1 MTTDSSQKDG
11 GVTSVKPFAVDYDIL
26 DPFELDIIEVP
37 PVLPPGTEAKMPE
50 TIEESSPYVPHGAFF
65 PNTPSNIS
73 AATPSP
79 RFLVASP
86 ISYGPRAGGM
96 DYMKRISQRS
106 FLDPYDSG
114 YQGGEWGRNSL
125 MKSEY
130 YDGVETPN
138 FLYPRTPS
146 AYGSAD
152 GNYLFQTSL
161 SPEEV
166 NELVTKG
173 RAYAMNRA
181 SSRFGSYY
189 GADGAEYGYK
199 AEDRIYSPVDDLNA
213 RHHWGSV
220 MSRSSWARTPMTPLE
235 SPQFRDSSHFAYL
248 GMPHPISVPPLPLE
262 SSMPSH
268 GSNPPSARST
278 IAEND
283 YLVNNRPESW
293 SKGHQSWSKGNQ
305 KGGKD
310 GKNDAAKTNAKGG
323 KAEPHA
329 GANAKGNNH
338 QQLHQ
343 QQQQHEQK
351 GGKPTTV
358 DQEIPTK
365 VKTNKKKNYGNLK
378 DEPTTVMLRNI
389 PNKYEQS
396 QLLDVMKD
404 KGFSTE
410 TFDFFYLPIDFRN
423 RCCVGYA
430 FINFRSH
437 QIAKEFETE
446 FSGYKLPMI
455 HVSPKI
461 CEVNFAR
468 IQGKKANLDVYRN
481 SALVGIPIKKYRP
494 LCFDVEGNEIPLPTP
509 DVPIPSVQLR
519 AAKIHRGSKRKRD
532 KAKKSSWSMADFTN
546 EQI

>member
-1 MTTDSSQKDG
+1 MKTDGAQKDDA
-11 GVTSVKPFAVDYDIL
+11 VRSVKPFAVDYDIV
-26 DPFELDIIEVP
+26 DPFGLDVIEVP
-37 PVLPPGTEAKMPE
+37 PVLSPGAEAKKPE
-50 TIEESSPYVPHGAFF
+50 KIEESPYVPHGAFS
-65 PNTPSNIS
+65 PNTPSFIP
-73 AATPSP
+73 AGTPNSSV
-79 RFLVASP
+79 RYLVATP
-86 ISYGPRAGGM
+86 ISYGPRAVGM
-96 DYMKRISQRS
+96 DFMKRISQRS
-106 FLDPYDSG
+106 SLDPYDSG
-114 YQGGEWGRNSL
+114 YQGGAWGRNSW
-125 MKSEY
+125 MKGEH
-130 YDGVETPN
+130 YDGGVDTPQ

-146 AYGSAD
+146 AYGGSAD

-161 SPEEV
+161 SPDEV
-166 NELVTKG
+166 NELVLKG
-173 RAYAMNRA
+173 RTYAMNRA

-199 AEDRIYSPVDDLNA
+199 AEDRTYAPADDLYA
-213 RHHWGSV
+213 RNHWGSV
-220 MSRSSWARTPMTPLE
+220 MSRNSWSRTPITPLD
-235 SPQFRDSSHFAYL
+235 SPQFPDSSHFSYL
-248 GMPHPISVPPLPLE
+248 DHIMSPYGTNPH
-262 SSMPSH
+262 
-268 GSNPPSARST
+268 SARPT

-283 YLVNNRPESW
+283 YLAHKPESA
-293 SKGHQSWSKGNQ
+293 KDQSWSKGNQ
-305 KGGKD
+305 KGGKHS
-310 GKNDAAKTNAKGG
+310 KNDQKYDAAKTNAKGG
-323 KAEPHA
+323 KAGPHA

-338 QQLHQ
+338 QQQ
-343 QQQQHEQK
+343 QQQQQQQQEEK

-358 DQEIPTK
+358 GQEIPTK
-365 VKTNKKKNYGNLK
+365 VKTNKKKTYGNLK

-437 QIAKEFETE
+437 EIAKEFEAE

-494 LCFDVEGNEIPLPTP
+494 LCFDLEGNEIPLPSP
-509 DVPIPSVQLR
+509 DIPIPSVQLR

-532 KAKKSSWSMADFTN
+532 KAKKSGWSVSDLTN
-546 EQI
+546 AQG